1 MGARVTVTALHR
13 KHVAFLSYQTMGCAL
28 GNVLIHVMQA
38 KFAAPTV
45 FVVTAA
51 LAVKTKK
58 SVYMA
63 HALRHAKVI
72 LTVTELPNYRV

>member
-1 MGARVTVTALHR
+1 MMMTALHR

-28 GNVLIHVMQA
+28 GNVLLHVMQA

-51 LAVKTKK
+51 LAVRAMK
-58 SVYMA
+58 SVYTV
-63 HALRHAKVI
+63 HALRHVKVM
-72 LTVTELPNYRV
+72 LTVTEPPNYRV